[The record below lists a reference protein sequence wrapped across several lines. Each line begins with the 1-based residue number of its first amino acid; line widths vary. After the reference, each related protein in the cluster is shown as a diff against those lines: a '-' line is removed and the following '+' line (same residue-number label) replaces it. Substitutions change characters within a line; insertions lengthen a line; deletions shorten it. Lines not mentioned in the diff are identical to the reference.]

1 MRRPEGAVKVVASP
15 GAGGVLLLR
24 AGKGLRGFLL
34 AFAGGGCGCPREGAS
49 LHLPA
54 AAGGRGVDSGAGT
67 LAVNPEVRAEALA
80 GLGS

>member
-34 AFAGGGCGCPREGAS
+34 AFAGGGRLRLSSGGCQPGFARR
-49 LHLPA
+49 
-54 AAGGRGVDSGAGT
+54 GGRAWGGHARS
-67 LAVNPEVRAEALA
+67 
-80 GLGS
+80 